1 MKNIISGLMFYDIQ
15 QSMKNQVG
23 NKSGLGT
30 QVRKNRLRCRRGLR
44 AKLAP
49 CNRNWRSLFFLQYQD
64 FWKKVSQRDI
74 SWYPRAL
81 QYRVPGFLCHAVTLK
96 KKERLRS
103 NKSVTV
109 TFFLQYRDSLPNGHG
124 QNTGFEKNP
133 GYRDFKKSWYW
144 KKIWDIFWTIFGVHF
159 WSFSALIDQKGQKR
173 PFFINF
179 GILMYA
185 IPDFSDP

>member
-1 MKNIISGLMFYDIQ
+1 MIFN
-15 QSMKNQVG
+15 NQW
-23 NKSGLGT
+23 KIRLGT
-30 QVRKNRLRCRRGLR
+30 RVGWKHRYAKIASDAGGACERSSRLVIEIDARF
-44 AKLAP
+44 
-49 CNRNWRSLFFLQYQD
+49 FFLQYQD

-144 KKIWDIFWTIFGVHF
+144 KKIWDIFWTIFGSIFSHFLPLLTKRVKNVHF
-159 WSFSALIDQKGQKR
+159 WS
-173 PFFINF
+173 
-179 GILMYA
+179 ILAYSCMQFP
-185 IPDFSDP
+185 IFRTLKSRSVGR